1 MDMKVIFDR
10 LRGLCGPLTNDQ
22 VNAGNILASAS
33 SANILAA
40 FLGIEEKTPM
50 NLSEAGYTLIKQSEG
65 LRLKAYKDSKG
76 VPTIGW
82 GHTKGVS
89 IGQEINYAKA
99 AMFLEEDVKDL
110 NQNQFDALVSFTFN
124 LGTGALAKST
134 LLTLLNSGDYIGAAN
149 QLPRWNKTKV
159 GGMYVVEGGLSTRR
173 ENEKRLFLA

>member
-99 AMFLEEDVKDL
+99 AMFLEEDVKDSVDAVNQLVKVNL
-110 NQNQFDALVSFTFN
+110 NQNQFDVLVHWQ
-124 LGTGALAKST
+124 
-134 LLTLLNSGDYIGAAN
+134 N
-149 QLPRWNKTKV
+149 QH
-159 GGMYVVEGGLSTRR
+159 
-173 ENEKRLFLA
+173 F